1 MNNYKQK
8 LRNTFCI
15 LLNTLNMILQYKKY
29 IFIVLIILN
38 TLISLL
44 PYISILLSQKLINLI
59 QLKQDDITVLIRIG
73 IIYVLTKILNA
84 LLVSV
89 NSFVNQYYSEY
100 LFLMLNKLFLN
111 KCNQLNYSD
120 YEDAETYDK
129 LQRAEQNIGVRTL
142 SLINNVLLL
151 FSNIIGFIVS
161 LVILSNWHNWVL
173 IGFIILPFISYKY
186 FVSINNYEQKIVMER
201 TNDERKS
208 WYLTFLM
215 IKDYYVK
222 EVKAFGLTNY
232 LMRQYCVLKDNIF
245 KQNVSITKK
254 KTFFSFIYKL
264 SNTLFSSFIVMKA
277 LIETYMG
284 KILVGNFM
292 TYINT
297 TSMIEGNITST
308 VSTVLA
314 IYSDCLYCNYIL
326 EFFEICDKRTINSV
340 SKKRIDKI
348 DNIEFKNVSFKYPKS
363 NRYAIKNFSYY
374 FHSKK
379 IYAIVGQNGS
389 GKSTL
394 IKLITG
400 LYSNYSGDILI
411 NGINIKQIDG
421 RNLKEKMRVIFQDF
435 NRYEFTVKENIN
447 IGNIKNRDINNIE
460 KASKMTG
467 ADNFIQRLPFKYDQ
481 QLGNWF
487 EGGVQ
492 LSGGQW
498 QKIAVSRALVKK
510 EGCYILDEPTA
521 ALDPLSEYNFFEKLK
536 SNIRDS
542 IGILVTHRFTNAKM
556 SDEILVISD
565 GTLLEY
571 GTHEELIKN
580 KKEYYKLYM
589 LQRGELK

>member
-1 MNNYKQK
+1 MSNYKQK
-8 LRNTFCI
+8 LRNTSRI

-73 IIYVLTKILNA
+73 IIYVLTKVLNA

-142 SLINNVLLL
+142 SLVNNVLLL
-151 FSNIIGFIVS
+151 FSNIISFIVS

-186 FVSINNYEQKIVMER
+186 FVSINKYEQKIVMER

-277 LIETYMG
+277 LIETYIG

-292 TYINT
+292 TYVNT

-326 EFFEICDKRTINSV
+326 EFFEICDNRTINSV

-363 NRYAIKNFSYY
+363 NSYAIKNFSYY

-411 NGINIKQIDG
+411 NGINIKQIDEE
-421 RNLKEKMRVIFQDF
+421 NLREKMRVIFQDF

-447 IGNIKNRDINNIE
+447 IGNIKNQDINNIE

-467 ADNFIQRLPFKYDQ
+467 ADSFIQRLPFKYDQ

>member
-1 MNNYKQK
+1 MNSYKQK
-8 LRNTFCI
+8 LRSTSNI
-15 LLNTLNMILQYKKY
+15 LINTLRMILQYKKY
-29 IFIVLIILN
+29 IFVVLLILN
-38 TLISLL
+38 TIISLL

-59 QLKQDDITVLIRIG
+59 QLKQDDITVLLRIG

-84 LLVSV
+84 LLVNV

-120 YEDAETYDK
+120 YEDAETYDQ
-129 LQRAEQNIGVRTL
+129 LQRAEQNIGVKTL

-151 FSNIIGFIVS
+151 FSNIISFIIS
-161 LVILSNWHNWVL
+161 LIILSNWHNWVL

-186 FVSINNYEQKIVMER
+186 FVSINKYEQKIVMER
-201 TNDERKS
+201 TNNERKS

-215 IKDYYVK
+215 IKDYYIK
-222 EVKAFGLTNY
+222 EVKTFGLTNY
-232 LMRQYCVLKDNIF
+232 LMKQYCVLKDNIF
-245 KQNVSITKK
+245 KQNISIYKK

-264 SNTLFSSFIVMKA
+264 ANTLFSSFIVMKA
-277 LIETYMG
+277 LMETYIG

-297 TSMIEGNITST
+297 TSMIENNITST
-308 VSTVLA
+308 VSTILA

-326 EFFEICDKRTINSV
+326 EFFEICDKQTNYLAN
-340 SKKRIDKI
+340 KKRIDKI

-363 NRYAIKNFSYY
+363 NVYALENFSYY
-374 FHSKK
+374 FQSNK

-394 IKLITG
+394 IKLIAG

-411 NGINIKQIDG
+411 NGINIKHIDEE
-421 RNLKEKMRVIFQDF
+421 NLKEKMRVIFQDF

-447 IGNIKNRDINNIE
+447 IGNIRNQDTNNIK

-467 ADNFIQRLPFKYDQ
+467 ADDFILRLPFKYDQ

-487 EGGVQ
+487 EGGIQ

-498 QKIAVSRALVKK
+498 QKIAVSRALVKN

-521 ALDPLSEYNFFEKLK
+521 ALDPLSEYRFFEKLK
-536 SNIRDS
+536 NNIHDS

-556 SDEILVISD
+556 SNEILVISE
-565 GTLLEY
+565 GKLVEC
-571 GTHEELIKN
+571 GTHDELIN
-580 KKEYYKLYM
+580 HKKEYYKLYM

>member
-1 MNNYKQK
+1 MNNYKLK
-8 LRNTFCI
+8 FRSTFSI
-15 LLNTLNMILQYKKY
+15 LINTLKIILQYKKY
-29 IFIVLIILN
+29 LFVVLLIIN
-38 TLISLL
+38 TIISLL

-59 QLKQDDITVLIRIG
+59 QLKQDDITVLLKIG
-73 IIYVLTKILNA
+73 MIYVLTKILNA
-84 LLVSV
+84 LLISV

-111 KCNQLNYSD
+111 KCGQLSYSD

-129 LQRAEQNIGVRTL
+129 LQRAEQNIGVKTL
-142 SLINNVLLL
+142 SLINNILLL
-151 FSNIIGFIVS
+151 FSNIISFIIS
-161 LVILSNWHNWVL
+161 LIILSNWHNWAL

-186 FVSINNYEQKIVMER
+186 FTSINRYEQKIVMER
-201 TNDERKS
+201 TNNERKS

-222 EVKAFGLTNY
+222 EVKTFGLTNY
-232 LMRQYCVLKDNIF
+232 LMEQYYKLKNIIF
-245 KQNVSITKK
+245 KQNISIYKK
-254 KTFFSFIYKL
+254 KTFFSCIYKL
-264 SNTLFSSFIVMKA
+264 ANTFFSSFIVMKA
-277 LIETYMG
+277 LIETYIG

-297 TSMIEGNITST
+297 TSMIESNITST

-326 EFFEICDKRTINSV
+326 DFFEICDKRIIRLENKKQIN
-340 SKKRIDKI
+340 KI
-348 DNIEFKNVSFKYPKS
+348 ENIEFKNVSFKYPKS
-363 NRYAIKNFSYY
+363 NTYALKNFSYC
-374 FHSKK
+374 FQSNK
-379 IYAIVGQNGS
+379 IYTIVGQNGS

-394 IKLITG
+394 IKLIAG

-411 NGINIKQIDG
+411 NGINIKQIDEEI
-421 RNLKEKMRVIFQDF
+421 LKEKMRVIFQDF

-447 IGNIKNRDINNIE
+447 IGNIKNQDFTTIE
-460 KASKMTG
+460 KVSQMTG
-467 ADNFIQRLPFKYDQ
+467 ADNFIERLPNKYNQ

-487 EGGVQ
+487 EGGIQ

-498 QKIAVSRALVKK
+498 QKIAVSRALIKN

-521 ALDPLSEYNFFEKLK
+521 ALDPLSEYNFFEELK
-536 SNIRDS
+536 NNIHDS
-542 IGILVTHRFTNAKM
+542 IVILVTHRFTNAKI
-556 SDEILVISD
+556 SDEILVLIN
-565 GTLLEY
+565 GTLLEN

-589 LQRGELK
+589 LQRGEL